1 MLEMKGA
8 EVMQDMMVLLHTALA
23 IITLDVMDATICIRP
38 CLTVTR
44 HFPSLNHIS
53 SLLDILLEAGF
64 DNRETPVGPQTTAL
78 STIKGQET
86 CIVMIMMQRVPT
98 MSVRHL
104 LAHHECPGAATVVVD
119 QTVLAS
125 ARWNICNSGGVAIF
139 HDMVFVL

>member
-38 CLTVTR
+38 YLTVTR
-44 HFPSLNHIS
+44 HSPSLNHIS
-53 SLLDILLEAGF
+53 SLLDILWEAGI
-64 DNRETPVGPQTTAL
+64 DSREPPVDPQTTAP
-78 STIKGQET
+78 STIKGQGT
-86 CIVMIMMQRVPT
+86 CIATITMQRAPT

-104 LAHHECPGAATVVVD
+104 LAHHECPGAATVVDD
-119 QTVLAS
+119 QTVLAC